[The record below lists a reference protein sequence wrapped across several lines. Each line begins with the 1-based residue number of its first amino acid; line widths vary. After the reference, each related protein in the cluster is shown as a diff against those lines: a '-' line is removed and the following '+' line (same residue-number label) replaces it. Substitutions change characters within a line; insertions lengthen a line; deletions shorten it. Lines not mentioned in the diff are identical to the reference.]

1 MGGQPQASCAAELE
15 LLATSCP
22 SLRLGGWF
30 KWSCE
35 PCYRLNF
42 SPDEHLVM
50 EKLKFV
56 LKCSLLCG
64 KSTLGL
70 QDSLGGTVGIV
81 ADQMWM
87 PNVTC

>member
-1 MGGQPQASCAAELE
+1 MELPA
-15 LLATSCP
+15 LLQTH
-22 SLRLGGWF
+22 
-30 KWSCE
+30 
-35 PCYRLNF
+35 F

-70 QDSLGGTVGIV
+70 QDSLGGIVGTV

-87 PNVTC
+87 PNNVTC